1 MKIIK
6 LENNDINADISNQNI
21 YDFFNVLVS
30 NAITIKYNN
39 HIIINAQD
47 PTTITDHSIE
57 NTAAHIADI
66 SCILLSIFAFLK
78 LGTAPTN
85 MIDAHVKNDKN
96 CHTLPS
102 VASNQAGNKKPDVKN
117 IIIGNKYLSHSFF
130 SLYM

>member
-6 LENNDINADISNQNI
+6 FENNDINADISNQNI

-39 HIIINAQD
+39 HIIINAKD
-47 PTTITDHSIE
+47 PTTIIDHSIE

-78 LGTAPTN
+78 LGAAPTN

-96 CHTLPS
+96 CHIFPS
-102 VASNQAGNKKPDVKN
+102 VASNHAGNKKPDVKN